1 MRRVHWAVAAGAVAV
16 LGAASAAVAGNRAT
30 APREG
35 VAPLAEHVRVGT
47 AGYTVQVHPAFS
59 SGVQVEGPDGEIQ
72 LYRQQGTFDLPAGET
87 TPPAQHVVRL
97 QGGAL
102 DRDIGLVVS
111 DPKHQIARITVELYG
126 PEHRPGA
133 KGSPVVERM
142 VVDNNALT
150 CPPYCDTGGGGE
162 N

>member
-1 MRRVHWAVAAGAVAV
+1 MRKSQLAVTAVVAIALV
-16 LGAASAAVAGNRAT
+16 GAASVAVANNRT
-30 APREG
+30 AGPREG
-35 VAPLAEHVRVGT
+35 VAPLAEHVRAST

-59 SGVQVEGPDGEIQ
+59 SGITVEGPNGEVQ

-97 QGGAL
+97 QGGEF

-126 PEHRPGA
+126 PDHQVGA
-133 KGSPVVERM
+133 KNSPVVERVM
-142 VVDNNALT
+142 VNNFALT
-150 CPPYCDTGGGGE
+150 CPPHCDTGGGTD
-162 N
+162 